1 MRKITVAAL
10 YKFADFPN
18 FKEHQESIKA
28 VCKENK
34 ILGTLLLAHEGIN
47 GTIAG
52 PDSGVDAL
60 IAHLHSIPQ
69 FKDLEYKKS
78 YVDDYPFYRL
88 KVRLKKEI
96 VTLGV
101 EGLQPGTKT
110 GHYVAP
116 QDWND
121 LISSPDVI
129 LIDTRNDYEVKVG
142 TFKGAVNP
150 ETESFRE
157 FSNYVLDNPDLFK
170 NRRIAMFCTGGIRC
184 EKASAFMMHHGYDDV
199 YQLKGGI
206 LKYIEEVPQDE
217 SLWEGECFVFDNRVS
232 VTNGVEPGH
241 FDLCHGCRAP
251 ITEEVKSS
259 PHYENGVS
267 CPECY
272 DKKSEKKLKA
282 LRERQRQIAL
292 AKSRNQRHLGVRP
305 S

>member
-1 MRKITVAAL
+1 MSNITVAAL

-18 FKEHQESIKA
+18 FKEHRESIKA
-28 VCKENK
+28 VCQDNK

-52 PDSGVDAL
+52 PDAGVDAL
-60 IAHLHSIPQ
+60 IAHLRSIPQ
-69 FKDLEYKKS
+69 FKELEYKKS
-78 YVDDYPFYRL
+78 YADDYPFYRL

-96 VTLGV
+96 VTLGID
-101 EGLQPGTKT
+101 GLNPGSET
-110 GHYVAP
+110 GHFVAP
-116 QDWND
+116 KDWNE
-121 LISSPDVI
+121 LISSPDVV

-142 TFKGAVNP
+142 TFKGAINP
-150 ETESFRE
+150 KTESFRE
-157 FSNYVLDNPDLFK
+157 FSDYVLDNPELFK

-199 YQLKGGI
+199 YQLHGGI
-206 LKYIEEVPQDE
+206 LKYLEEVPQDE

-232 VTNGVEPGH
+232 VMDGVEPGH

-251 ITEEVKSS
+251 MTDEAKASV
-259 PHYENGVS
+259 HYEAGVS

-282 LRERQRQIAL
+282 LRERQKQIAL
-292 AKSRNQRHLGVRP
+292 ARSRNQRHLGVRP